1 MKIKQIKNKKAQLG
15 HAVTWLH
22 KFLILVLVVGGVVFI
37 VAGHYS
43 KQYDV
48 REVEASTLT
57 RKLVDCIAPN
67 GIIEQFNEE
76 TIRECFP
83 FNENEIYFN
92 ITLGKDNLAFGD
104 DFLAT
109 LCKAKEEK
117 VKVEYYPACL
127 EEKYYLL
134 QNNEQKTLILSI
146 AIKKI
151 EKNL

>member
-1 MKIKQIKNKKAQLG
+1 MIGKKAQLG

-22 KFLILVLVVGGVVFI
+22 KFLILVLVIGGVVFI

-48 REVEASTLT
+48 RSIEASILA
-57 RKLVDCIAPN
+57 RKIVDCIAPN
-67 GIIEQFNEE
+67 GVIKEFDENA
-76 TIRECFP
+76 IRECFP
-83 FNENEIYFN
+83 FNEDEIYLDIN
-92 ITLGKDNLAFGD
+92 LENNTLVFGD

-109 LCKAKEEK
+109 LCKAEEK
-117 VKVEYYPACL
+117 KVKSKYYPACL
-127 EEKYYLL
+127 KEKYYLL
-134 QNNEQKTLILSI
+134 ENNEQKTLNIFI